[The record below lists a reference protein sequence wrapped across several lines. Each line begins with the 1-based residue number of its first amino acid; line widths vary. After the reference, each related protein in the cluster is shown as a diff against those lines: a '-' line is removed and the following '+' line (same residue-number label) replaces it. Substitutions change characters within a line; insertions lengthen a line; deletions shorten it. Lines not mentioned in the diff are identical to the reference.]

1 MTSLRALIV
10 FQHSLHDP
18 ARYNPLSC
26 LFWDI
31 WDNWRS
37 LAAIVRP
44 VQEVGAQCRMAARSR
59 PPSSW
64 VLVLFLIC
72 FLFPCVC
79 YKLQVEF
86 KKNKKCTFMCQISKY
101 GHHFSFWLTSSNCK
115 QSLSLLSAVHS
126 YRETTGDQC
135 KHSERFLNV
144 LAEKLT
150 LYSQSTAL
158 SSRYRHHKSENT
170 DNSVSISDSVTIPLW
185 ESCPCSVCLDSER
198 QH

>member
-1 MTSLRALIV
+1 
-10 FQHSLHDP
+10 
-18 ARYNPLSC
+18 
-26 LFWDI
+26 
-31 WDNWRS
+31 
-37 LAAIVRP
+37 
-44 VQEVGAQCRMAARSR
+44 MAFLGSHC
-59 PPSSW
+59 PSSSRGW
-64 VLVLFLIC
+64 SSVSDGGAVPSTILMSARLVPDPLPVSLCVLQIASGV
-72 FLFPCVC
+72 
-79 YKLQVEF
+79 Q
-86 KKNKKCTFMCQISKY
+86 KNKKCTFMCQISKY

-170 DNSVSISDSVTIPLW
+170 DNSVSISDSVTIPL
-185 ESCPCSVCLDSER
+185 
-198 QH
+198 